1 MTNKILVTVVV
12 PMIEEKYD
20 IYLPVSKSIKVT
32 KKLLINTINELS
44 GGHFPKDKNCILM
57 SSEGV
62 PYGVNST
69 VKECGIKNGDKIILI

>member
-1 MTNKILVTVVV
+1 MTNKFLVTVVV

-32 KKLLINTINELS
+32 KKLLIDTINELS
-44 GGHFPKDKNCILM
+44 SGHFPKDKNCILM